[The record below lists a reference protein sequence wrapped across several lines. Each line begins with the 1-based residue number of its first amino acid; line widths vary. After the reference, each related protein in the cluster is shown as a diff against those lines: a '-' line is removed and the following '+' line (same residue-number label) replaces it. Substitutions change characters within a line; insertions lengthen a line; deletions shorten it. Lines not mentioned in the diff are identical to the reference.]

1 MTSEQQATLIP
12 LGWSDHFLAGPFY
25 NLPWESYLQLY
36 LRMQPSKLS
45 ILLLIVFG
53 RQENYGR
60 QERKYF
66 LCFEARGLLP
76 SSILFLKITIPLSI
90 IRKNKKNDINM
101 WSNEEAKHKLT
112 ADRTISWIPTRE
124 LIGFI
129 TFFHWLFCL
138 CSLEMQSPVM
148 ALMLL
153 RVGNLN
159 WQWRKWTAIYHI
171 LVLIKGN
178 NTRV

>member
-90 IRKNKKNDINM
+90 IRKKNKKKDINM
-101 WSNEEAKHKLT
+101 WSNKEANHKLS
-112 ADRTISWIPTRE
+112 ADRTISWIPTRVYWFHNLFSLAIFLMFLGNEKSSNAFNAPGSEQFE
-124 LIGFI
+124 LTVEEVDSHLQYSSANQG
-129 TFFHWLFCL
+129 
-138 CSLEMQSPVM
+138 
-148 ALMLL
+148 
-153 RVGNLN
+153 
-159 WQWRKWTAIYHI
+159 
-171 LVLIKGN
+171 
-178 NTRV
+178 